1 MKKAFV
7 GKRSAKYLLE
17 GFGANEDV
25 SCYWNAAALMRM
37 LTRRQTLDETAERL
51 QSEME
56 ARFRAAYDAG
66 FSDSCASLDADHAYL
81 AMIFGVEDHIRATAR
96 PGFIAGVKGT

>member
-1 MKKAFV
+1 
-7 GKRSAKYLLE
+7 
-17 GFGANEDV
+17 
-25 SCYWNAAALMRM
+25 MRM

>member
-1 MKKAFV
+1 M
-7 GKRSAKYLLE
+7 YLLE

-25 SCYWNAAALMRM
+25 GRYWIAATSMRV

-51 QSEME
+51 QSEMMM
-56 ARFRAAYDAG
+56 RFRAAYDAG
-66 FSDSCASLDADHAYL
+66 FPDSCASLDADHTYL
-81 AMIFGVEDHIRATAR
+81 KMIFGVEDHIRARVR